1 MWPMDDQTR
10 RDGSNNETEF
20 LGADDR
26 TAQFQPREKGP
37 RQYMPD
43 ETTYQ
48 AAYPETQYGGHTQ
61 YGGQDSY
68 DGYGGYEGYE
78 GYGDPEPY
86 EQPYRPPRDRQAYS
100 DPEPYEQ
107 PQRSGRAGG
116 VAMGIIALLL
126 ALAALVLFFLWRGAE
141 GRANQ
146 PPPAP
151 VTLTETETVTTT
163 PEGLLDGLFGRNSD
177 GDPQVTIPSDLP
189 DDLPS
194 EVPTEIPPEL
204 QDEAEG
210 VVSEIQ
216 GFLDDLF
223 GSGQ

>member
-10 RDGSNNETEF
+10 RVDPSNETEF

-26 TAQFQPREKGP
+26 TAQFQPNEKGP

-43 ETTYQ
+43 ETNYQ
-48 AAYPETQYGGHTQ
+48 AAYPETQFGGHTQ
-61 YGGQDSY
+61 YGGQG
-68 DGYGGYEGYE
+68 GYGE
-78 GYGDPEPY
+78 PEPY
-86 EQPYRPPRDRQAYS
+86 EQPYRPPSDRQPYS
-100 DPEPYEQ
+100 EEYDSPK
-107 PQRSGRAGG
+107 RSGKAGG
-116 VAMGIIALLL
+116 VALGIVALLL
-126 ALAALVLFFLWRGAE
+126 ALAAIVLFFLWRGAE

-163 PEGLLDGLFGRNSD
+163 PEGLLDGLFGRNRD
-177 GDPQVTIPSDLP
+177 GDPQVTIPTDLP
-189 DDLPS
+189 EDMPTDI
-194 EVPTEIPPEL
+194 PTEIPPEL

-210 VVSEIQ
+210 VVNDLQ

-223 GSGQ
+223 GSGE